1 MPREER
7 GSYLTLGGFVMMQ
20 IGGIRV
26 ATDSFEAV
34 GLRFEVAD
42 MDGKRV
48 NRVVVQ
54 SLSPSES
61 ENKEEPEPA

>member
-1 MPREER
+1 
-7 GSYLTLGGFVMMQ
+7 MMQ

-34 GLRFEVAD
+34 GLRCEVAD

-54 SLSPSES
+54 SLFLSIP
-61 ENKEEPEPA
+61 